1 MIPTF
6 DDWRA
11 TPAPWK
17 GGAVALGNF
26 DGVHRGHQ
34 ALLAHTGDRAKA
46 LGAPL
51 VALTFEP
58 HPRRFFVPD
67 TGPFR
72 LTLPPAKVRLLA
84 DYGVQ
89 AVLAQRFD
97 EAFAALSADA
107 FIDDVL
113 LKGLGARHV
122 VCGYDFTFGT
132 RRSGNVEMLREHGRS
147 KGFGVTVLD
156 PVMHEGEIYSS
167 TRIRE
172 TLRHGWISEAAE
184 FAAAKD
190 QIGREIDRAQRV
202 GVAVPKTVQLGAMI
216 EVPSLLFE
224 LSQIMSLADFVSVGS
239 NDLLQFVFA
248 ADRTNPV
255 VAKRYDTLSP
265 AVLNLVRRIA
275 QARSKAFPDISFC
288 GEIAGRPLEAMVLV
302 GLGITTLS
310 MQASNIGPV
319 KMMIRNLD
327 TRPLKP
333 VIEKLCAITAPSAR
347 TQLADFAARH
357 GVPIGGRTG

>member
-1 MIPTF
+1 MIPVF

-11 TPAPWK
+11 TQAAWK
-17 GGAVALGNF
+17 GSAVALGNF

-34 ALLAHTGDRAKA
+34 VLLAHTGERARV

-51 VALTFEP
+51 VTRTFEP

-89 AVLAQRFD
+89 AVLEQRFD
-97 EAFAALSADA
+97 APFAALSADA

-113 LKGLGARHV
+113 LGGLGARHV

-132 RRSGNVEMLREHGRS
+132 RRSGNVEMLREQGRR

-172 TLRHGWISEAAE
+172 TSRHGWAREAAE
-184 FAAAKD
+184 LLGHAWEIEGAVELGDQRGRTIGFPTANVALGEHLRPRFGVYAVRAMVDGSWRDAVANLGRRPTIGKLQENFEVHLFDFVGDLYGKTLRVALVDFIRPEMKFSGLDQLKAQIAADGQAAKA
-190 QIGREIDRAQRV
+190 I
-202 GVAVPKTVQLGAMI
+202 
-216 EVPSLLFE
+216 
-224 LSQIMSLADFVSVGS
+224 LA
-239 NDLLQFVFA
+239 A
-248 ADRTNPV
+248 T
-255 VAKRYDTLSP
+255 
-265 AVLNLVRRIA
+265 
-275 QARSKAFPDISFC
+275 QA
-288 GEIAGRPLEAMVLV
+288 
-302 GLGITTLS
+302 
-310 MQASNIGPV
+310 
-319 KMMIRNLD
+319 
-327 TRPLKP
+327 
-333 VIEKLCAITAPSAR
+333 
-347 TQLADFAARH
+347 
-357 GVPIGGRTG
+357 